1 MTLKGVTLKSGD
13 RAENVNSLWI
23 CPLPDGHEQVKEVW
37 ARLLF
42 QNEDYRRKY
51 LVRHAVGTNSVDSTF
66 QLQPSVW
73 SFLGMRPRS
82 QAGPSRWMTS
92 PTEA

>member
-13 RAENVNSLWI
+13 RAENINPPWI
-23 CPLPDGHEQVKEVW
+23 CPLPNGHEQVKEVW

-66 QLQPSVW
+66 QLQPSVR
-73 SFLGMRPRS
+73 GRS
-82 QAGPSRWMTS
+82 LVWGLVIKRGLVGR
-92 PTEA
+92 